1 MGMYMEQLED
11 MLCEELDKIAKQGE
25 LTAGSLDTI
34 QKLTHS
40 LKSIKTIEAMEGDGY
55 SRDYGN
61 EGYSYAGRNNGRSG
75 GYSYRRDS
83 RGRYSRRGYSRG
95 GDKEH
100 LIDQL
105 EEAMHMATTERD
117 RSVIKNCIE
126 QMGSE

>member
-55 SRDYGN
+55 SRAYGGN
-61 EGYSYAGRNNGRSG
+61 TGYSYADRNTGRNT
-75 GYSYRRDS
+75 RRDS

-95 GDKEH
+95 DEREH

-105 EEAMHMATTERD
+105 EEVMHMATTEKD
-117 RSVIKNCIE
+117 RSAIRNCIE